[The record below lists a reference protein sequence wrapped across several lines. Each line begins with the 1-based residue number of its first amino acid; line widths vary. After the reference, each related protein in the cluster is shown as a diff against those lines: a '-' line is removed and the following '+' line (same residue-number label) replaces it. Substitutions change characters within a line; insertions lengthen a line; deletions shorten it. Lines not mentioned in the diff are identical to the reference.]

1 MENKWG
7 KSLGMVAIL
16 ALVLMACKPQS
27 TAQDFQKAIEK
38 ADTLWACKVDGYP
51 TKEAE
56 QRKDLRYVYGYEVKN
71 VHPLLAVEV
80 TAVKAALLDSL
91 TFDTAAVKSCPMV
104 AQYALA
110 VRQDGKMPL
119 ALVISTAPCG
129 KALLFDKQHAE
140 KPTSMELR
148 LGNKLEAVVAGLW

>member
-51 TKEAE
+51 TKEAD

-71 VHPLLAVEV
+71 VHPLLAAEV

-91 TFDTAAVKSCPMV
+91 TFDTTAVKSCPMV
-104 AQYALA
+104 AQYAIA
-110 VRQDGKMPL
+110 VRQATCREAHIDGIAPREQ
-119 ALVISTAPCG
+119 ARGSCGWPLVIACKSGICAIGTNLIFGA
-129 KALLFDKQHAE
+129 
-140 KPTSMELR
+140 
-148 LGNKLEAVVAGLW
+148 

>member
-71 VHPLLAVEV
+71 VHPLLV
-80 TAVKAALLDSL
+80 D
-91 TFDTAAVKSCPMV
+91 F
-104 AQYALA
+104 
-110 VRQDGKMPL
+110 
-119 ALVISTAPCG
+119 
-129 KALLFDKQHAE
+129 
-140 KPTSMELR
+140 
-148 LGNKLEAVVAGLW
+148 